1 MSLHTVT
8 LKISENTYRRANKVA
23 KVLKKSVEDVVTGAV
38 GANLPDLDDVPVE
51 MEAEL
56 AAMTYLSNEAL
67 LALANAEME
76 EERQQRLHEHL
87 ESQGRNELQQNGQRQ
102 LATLMAEYGQTMLRR
117 AKAMAL
123 LLERGQPAPFTR
135 PS

>member
-8 LKISENTYRRANKVA
+8 LKIPEKTYRRANKVA
-23 KVLKKSVEDVVTGAV
+23 KVLKKSVEDVVSDAV

-56 AAMTYLSNEAL
+56 AAMVYLSNEAL

-76 EERQQRLHEHL
+76 ESRQHLLRAHL
-87 ESQGRNELQQNGQRQ
+87 ESQGRNELQQAEQRQ
-102 LATLMAEYGQTMLRR
+102 LANLMAEYGQTMLRR

-123 LLERGQPAPFTR
+123 LLERGHPVSFSLPT
-135 PS
+135 

>member
-8 LKISENTYRRANKVA
+8 LKIPEKTYRRANKVA
-23 KVLKKSVEDVVTGAV
+23 KVLRKSIEDVVTDAV
-38 GANLPDLDDVPVE
+38 GANLPDLDDVPRE

-56 AAMTYLSNEAL
+56 AAMAYLSNEAL
-67 LALANAEME
+67 LALANAAMDET
-76 EERQQRLHEHL
+76 RQELLQTHL
-87 ESQGRNELQQNGQRQ
+87 ESQGRNELHQNEQRQ
-102 LATLMAEYGQTMLRR
+102 LASLMAEYGQTMLRR

-123 LLERGQPAPFTR
+123 LLERGHPVSFSR